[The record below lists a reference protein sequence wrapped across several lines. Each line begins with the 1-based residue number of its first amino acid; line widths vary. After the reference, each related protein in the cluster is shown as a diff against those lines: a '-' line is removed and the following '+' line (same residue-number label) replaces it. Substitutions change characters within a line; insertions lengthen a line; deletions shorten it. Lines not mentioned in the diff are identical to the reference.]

1 MKVTVKVFGVQ
12 ELVAKMGGN
21 REIEIDFPG
30 GNVSNLFSSLLER
43 FGFRLEN
50 FPLLVNWEQNPSITI
65 LHNGEILN
73 KEDYARKILKDGD
86 RVSFLLYTGCC

>member
-1 MKVTVKVFGVQ
+1 MEVIAKIFGVQ
-12 ELVAKMGGN
+12 KLIDKMEGN

-30 GNVSNLFSSLLER
+30 GNVSDLFSSLLKR
-43 FGFRLEN
+43 FGFRLED

-73 KEDYARKILKDGD
+73 KEDYARKNFAGW
-86 RVSFLLYTGCC
+86 G